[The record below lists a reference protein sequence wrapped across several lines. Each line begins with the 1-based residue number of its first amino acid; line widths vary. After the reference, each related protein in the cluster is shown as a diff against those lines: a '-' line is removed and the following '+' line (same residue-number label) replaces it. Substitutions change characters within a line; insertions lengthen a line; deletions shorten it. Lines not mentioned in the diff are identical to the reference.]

1 MTAPL
6 MLLAVGAFAAGFVG
20 IPAALGG
27 ANAIELFLEPS
38 FTAGAEHVEEAEHA
52 AAHLSRAAEIGLMA
66 LSVLVAVGGIA
77 LAYHLYVRRPE
88 RSQQLATNWA
98 GAHRVLTNKY
108 YVDELYDATAV
119 RGTMTSAR
127 GLWTVDRDVV
137 DGAVNGT
144 GWLTRA
150 SSWVSHVVDKYLVD
164 GMFNL
169 LAWVCAEGSYVFRRV
184 QTGLIQNYAVATLFG
199 VFAFVTVYL
208 VARYVG

>member
-108 YVDELYDATAV
+108 YVDELYDLLFVNRAKDT
-119 RGTMTSAR
+119 GTR
-127 GLWTVDRDVV
+127 LWQFDA
-137 DGAVNGT
+137 G
-144 GWLTRA
+144 
-150 SSWVSHVVDKYLVD
+150 
-164 GMFNL
+164 
-169 LAWVCAEGSYVFRRV
+169 
-184 QTGLIQNYAVATLFG
+184 
-199 VFAFVTVYL
+199 
-208 VARYVG
+208 